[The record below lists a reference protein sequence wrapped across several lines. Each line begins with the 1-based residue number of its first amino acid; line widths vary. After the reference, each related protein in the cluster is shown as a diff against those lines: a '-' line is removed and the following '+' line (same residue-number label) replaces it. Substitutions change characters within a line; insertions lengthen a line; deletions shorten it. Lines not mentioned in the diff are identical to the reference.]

1 MKSALMIATVF
12 VAFSAAAASV
22 DRSPDIVAVEKAEH
36 LWMSAMQ
43 HRDVAALN
51 GIVASNFAL
60 AGLDDLERPPVTRAA
75 WIDNTLHHLKVDTF
89 VFRKLKVTVFGD
101 VAVARSTFNWS
112 GSFDGERFN
121 DTSVL
126 VDTWIR
132 QGTIWMVV
140 SRLVG
145 DAPATAPPQS
155 KQ

>member
-12 VAFSAAAASV
+12 LAFAAAPASV
-22 DRSPDIVAVEKAEH
+22 DRSPDIAAVEKAEH

-43 HRDVAALN
+43 HRDVAVLN

-60 AGLDDLERPPVTRAA
+60 AGLYDFERPPVTRAA

-89 VFRKLKVTVFGD
+89 GFRKLKVTVFGD
-101 VAVARSTFNWS
+101 VAIARSTFNWS
-112 GSFDGERFN
+112 GSFDGEAFN

-126 VDTWIR
+126 VDTWVR
-132 QGTIWMVV
+132 RGVSWRVV

-145 DAPATAPPQS
+145 DALVAAPQS
-155 KQ
+155 K

>member
-1 MKSALMIATVF
+1 MKAALII
-12 VAFSAAAASV
+12 ASV
-22 DRSPDIVAVEKAEH
+22 FLCWSAIAAPPNRATDSVAVEKAER

-60 AGLDDLERPPVTRAA
+60 AGLDDLERPPITRAA
-75 WIDNTLHHLKVDTF
+75 WIDNTLHHLKIDTF
-89 VFRKLKVTVFGD
+89 VFRKLTVTVFGD
-101 VAVARSTFNWS
+101 VAIARSTFNWS
-112 GSFDGERFN
+112 GSFDGEAFN

-126 VDTWIR
+126 VDTWVR
-132 QGTIWMVV
+132 RGVTWRVV

-145 DAPATAPPQS
+145 DSPAAAPPQS